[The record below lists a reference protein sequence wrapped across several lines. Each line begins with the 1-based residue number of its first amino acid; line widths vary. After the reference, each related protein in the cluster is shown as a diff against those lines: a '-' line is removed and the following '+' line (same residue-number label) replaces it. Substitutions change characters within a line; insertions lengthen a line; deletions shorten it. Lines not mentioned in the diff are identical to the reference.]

1 MNEMTTTT
9 ATTRIFKSGNSL
21 AVRIPKDMTPAEIP
35 DEASIEWKHG
45 VWTIRP
51 LHRRSL
57 AGLMDRFKAFSP
69 DFMAGGREF
78 NEQQERDWTAGSA
91 AALPAPRKA
100 SAKSKIKAP
109 RA

>member
-1 MNEMTTTT
+1 MSI

-35 DEASIEWKHG
+35 LEAQIEWRNG

-51 LHRRSL
+51 IHRRTL
-57 AGLMDRFKAFSP
+57 AGLMDRFRSFSP

-78 NEQQERDWTAGSA
+78 HEQQERDWPG
-91 AALPAPRKA
+91 ALDEPPTLGKGHAPKE
-100 SAKSKIKAP
+100 
-109 RA
+109 